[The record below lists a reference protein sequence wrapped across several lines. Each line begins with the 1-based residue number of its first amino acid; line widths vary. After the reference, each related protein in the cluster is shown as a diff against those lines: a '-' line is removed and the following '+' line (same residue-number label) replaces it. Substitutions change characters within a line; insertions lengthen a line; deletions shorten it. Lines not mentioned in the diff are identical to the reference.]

1 MLLRFVLFDFLV
13 EVCLLQLLETV
24 PEFADLIMHFLLF
37 TYLVLHQARVLS
49 EVAHSTPHV
58 ALRVDRI
65 SEERK
70 SQ

>member
-13 EVCLLQLLETV
+13 EVCLLQLLEAV
-24 PEFADLIMHFLLF
+24 PEFADLIMRFLLF